1 MIALICLVSVFSAK
15 IVPEIIYTSIYA
27 KGEFLNVAISVI
39 IVIYVYIYYF
49 IRLYNDYYDGGKI
62 KKAIKIDLSYVFL
75 CFTILLG
82 VRHYITKCIVEQIV
96 IRLIMY
102 VVVTFIIKDLW
113 IFVFKKE
120 CKLYSAKYVIILAL
134 RGLILVSLIIVA
146 RITNAL
152 TIFKFYKSVVYL
164 FVAEAILEYISYA
177 RSKYWMHENN
187 FNLILK
193 FLTKTS
199 LNGKELLEKAI
210 NDKNLNL
217 EIKFLLGLSFIRRL
231 ELNNLVRRLYKCS
244 KKNNPEQ
251 VVSKKQQQEF
261 KNYIYSN
268 YMRRNLDMSFL
279 PSFVIQKL
287 QSREKYGKRR
297 MEY

>member
-1 MIALICLVSVFSAK
+1 MIALICLVSVFFAK
-15 IVPEIIYTSIYA
+15 IIPEIIYTSVYA

-62 KKAIKIDLSYVFL
+62 KKAIKIDLSYLFL

-82 VRHYITKCIVEQIV
+82 VRHYTTKCIVEQIA

-102 VVVTFIIKDLW
+102 IVVTFIIKDLW
-113 IFVFKKE
+113 VFVFKKE
-120 CKLYSAKYVIILAL
+120 CKLYSVKYTIILAL
-134 RGLILVSLIIVA
+134 RGLILVSLIIIA
-146 RITNAL
+146 RITNAF
-152 TIFKFYKSVVYL
+152 TIFKFYKLIVYS
-164 FVAEAILEYISYA
+164 FVAEAILEYISYVK
-177 RSKYWMHENN
+177 SKYWMHENS
-187 FNLILK
+187 FNLILE
-193 FLTKTS
+193 FLAKTT
-199 LNGKELLEKAI
+199 LNGKELVEKAI

-231 ELNNLVRRLYKCS
+231 ELNNLTRKLYKYS

-251 VVSKKQQQEF
+251 VISKKQQQEF
-261 KNYIYSN
+261 RNYIYSN

-279 PSFVIQKL
+279 PSVVTQKL
-287 QSREKYGKRR
+287 QSREKDDKRR

>member
-15 IVPEIIYTSIYA
+15 IIPELIYTSVYA
-27 KGEFLNVAISVI
+27 KSEFLNVAISVI

-62 KKAIKIDLSYVFL
+62 KKAIKIDLSYIIL

-82 VRHYITKCIVEQIV
+82 VRHYTTKCIIEQIA
-96 IRLIMY
+96 IRLVMY
-102 VVVTFIIKDLW
+102 VIVTFIIKDLW

-120 CKLYSAKYVIILAL
+120 CKLYSVKYVIILVL
-134 RGLILVSLIIVA
+134 RGLVLVSLIIIA
-146 RITNAL
+146 RITNAF
-152 TIFKFYKSVVYL
+152 TIFKFYKLIVYL
-164 FVAEAILEYISYA
+164 FVVEAILEYISYA
-177 RSKYWMHENN
+177 KSKYWMHENN

-199 LNGKELLEKAI
+199 LNSKELLEKAI

-231 ELNNLVRRLYKCS
+231 ELNNLARRLYKCS

-251 VVSKKQQQEF
+251 VISKKQQQEF

-279 PSFVIQKL
+279 PSVVIQKL
-287 QSREKYGKRR
+287 QSRKEYGRR
-297 MEY
+297 RIEY

>member
-1 MIALICLVSVFSAK
+1 MIALICLVSVFFAK
-15 IVPEIIYTSIYA
+15 IIPEIIYTSVYA

-62 KKAIKIDLSYVFL
+62 KKAIKIDLSYLFL

-82 VRHYITKCIVEQIV
+82 VRHYTTKCIIEQIA

-102 VVVTFIIKDLW
+102 VVVIFIIKDLW
-113 IFVFKKE
+113 VFVFKKE
-120 CKLYSAKYVIILAL
+120 CKLYSTKYAIILAI
-134 RGLILVSLIIVA
+134 RGLILASLIIIA
-146 RITNAL
+146 RITNAF
-152 TIFKFYKSVVYL
+152 TIFKFYKSIIYL

-177 RSKYWMHENN
+177 KSKYWMHENS

-193 FLTKTS
+193 FLAKTT
-199 LNGKELLEKAI
+199 LNGKELVEKAI

-231 ELNNLVRRLYKCS
+231 GLNNLTRKLYKYS

-279 PSFVIQKL
+279 PSIVTQKL
-287 QSREKYGKRR
+287 QSKEKYGRR
-297 MEY
+297 RIEY

>member
-1 MIALICLVSVFSAK
+1 MIALICLVSVFFAK
-15 IVPEIIYTSIYA
+15 IIPEIIYTSVYA

-62 KKAIKIDLSYVFL
+62 KKAIKIDLSYLFL

-82 VRHYITKCIVEQIV
+82 VWHYTTKCIIEQIA

-113 IFVFKKE
+113 VFVFKKE
-120 CKLYSAKYVIILAL
+120 CKLYSTKYAIILAL
-134 RGLILVSLIIVA
+134 RGLILASLIIIA
-146 RITNAL
+146 RITNAF
-152 TIFKFYKSVVYL
+152 TIFKFYKSIVYL
-164 FVAEAILEYISYA
+164 FIAEAILEYISYA
-177 RSKYWMHENN
+177 KSKYWMHENS
-187 FNLILK
+187 FNLILE

-199 LNGKELLEKAI
+199 LNGKELLEKVI
-210 NDKNLNL
+210 NNKNLNL

-231 ELNNLVRRLYKCS
+231 ELNNLARKLYKYS

-251 VVSKKQQQEF
+251 VISKKQQQEF

-279 PSFVIQKL
+279 PSIITQKL
-287 QSREKYGKRR
+287 QSKEKYGRR
-297 MEY
+297 QIEY